1 MTSTYYQVV
10 KDFQKRSFVNIYLFY
25 GEEPY
30 YIDELS
36 DYLTEHV
43 LTDSEKE
50 FNQTVLYGRD
60 STAAHVVNCSKQFP
74 MVGEMQLVVL
84 REAQDM
90 DIKKEE
96 NLSLL
101 LSYINR
107 PLQSTILVICHKY
120 KAPPAKL
127 LKALAAFICHKYKAP
142 PAKLLKALAAS
153 EKAVIIESKRKYETD
168 MPAWITTQVKNSG
181 YSISDKAALM
191 LVEYLGANLEKIN
204 NELGK
209 LYINLPKGKA
219 ITEDIIELYIGIS
232 KDYNIF
238 EFQKALAKKDILK
251 VNKIANH
258 FALNPGENSIFKT
271 IPMLFS
277 FFSKVLLMHSL
288 PDKSETSIMSK
299 TKLTYYNKQDY
310 FDAYR
315 NYNAKK
321 AQDIIGWLRECNVRA
336 LGIDNYSTDHGEL
349 LRELVFKITH

>member
-1 MTSTYYQVV
+1 MTSTYYQLV
-10 KDFQKRSFVNIYLFY
+10 KDFQKKSFVNIYLFY

-36 DYLTEHV
+36 DYLTDHV
-43 LTDSEKE
+43 LTKEEKE

-60 STAAHVVNCSKQFP
+60 SSAATVINCSKQFP
-74 MVGEMQLVVL
+74 MVGERQLVVL

-96 NLSLL
+96 NMNLL
-101 LSYINR
+101 LSYVNR
-107 PLQSTILVICHKY
+107 PLQSTILVLCHKY

-127 LKALAAFICHKYKAP
+127 LKVLSASDKA
-142 PAKLLKALAAS
+142 
-153 EKAVIIESKRKYETD
+153 IILESKRKYENE
-168 MPAWITTQVKNSG
+168 MPAWITTQVKSSG

-191 LVEYLGANLEKIN
+191 LVEYLGTNLEKIN

-209 LYINLPKGKA
+209 LYINHPKGKP
-219 ITEDIIELYIGIS
+219 ITEDVIELYIGIS

-251 VNKIANH
+251 VNQIAHH

-288 PDKSETSIMSK
+288 PDKSESSVMSK
-299 TKLTYYNKQDY
+299 AKLTPYNKSDF

-321 AQDIIGWLRECNVRA
+321 VQDIIGWLRECNIRA
-336 LGIDNYSTDHGEL
+336 LGIDNYSTDQGEL
-349 LRELVFKITH
+349 LRELVFKILH

>member
-1 MTSTYYQVV
+1 MTSTYYQLV
-10 KDFQKRSFVNIYLFY
+10 KDFQKRSFVNIYLLY
-25 GEEPY
+25 GDEPY

-43 LTDSEKE
+43 LTDVEKE
-50 FNQTVLYGRD
+50 FNQTILYGRD
-60 STAAHVVNCSKQFP
+60 STAAQVINCSKQFP

-90 DIKKEE
+90 DSKKEE

-127 LKALAAFICHKYKAP
+127 LKLLAS
-142 PAKLLKALAAS
+142 S
-153 EKAVIIESKRKYETD
+153 EKAIVLESKRKYENE

-181 YSISDKAALM
+181 YSISDKAAVM

-209 LYINLPKGKA
+209 LYINLPKGSA
-219 ITEDIIELYIGIS
+219 ITEDIIELYIGVS

-238 EFQKALAKKDILK
+238 EFQKALAKKDVLK

-288 PDKSETSIMSK
+288 PDKSEASIMSK
-299 TKLTYYNKQDY
+299 AKLSSYNKYDY

-321 AQDIIGWLRECNVRA
+321 VQDIIGWLRECNIRA
-336 LGIDNYSTDHGEL
+336 LGIDNYSTDQGEL
-349 LRELVFKITH
+349 LRELVFKIVH

>member
-1 MTSTYYQVV
+1 MTSTYYQIV

-43 LTDSEKE
+43 LTNDEKE

-60 STAAHVVNCSKQFP
+60 STTATVINCCKQFP
-74 MVGEMQLVVL
+74 MVGEKQLVVL

-96 NLSLL
+96 NMNIL

-107 PLQSTILVICHKY
+107 PLQSTILVLCHKY

-127 LKALAAFICHKYKAP
+127 LKVLV
-142 PAKLLKALAAS
+142 AS
-153 EKAVIIESKRKYETD
+153 DKTVILESKRKYEND

-191 LVEYLGANLEKIN
+191 LVEYLGTNLEKIN

-209 LYINLPKGKA
+209 LYINHSKGKV
-219 ITEDIIELYIGIS
+219 ITEDVIELYIGIS

-238 EFQKALAKKDILK
+238 EFQKALAKKDIIK
-251 VNKIANH
+251 VNQIAHH

-288 PDKSETSIMSK
+288 PDKSESSIMSK
-299 TKLTYYNKQDY
+299 AKLTPYNKQDY

-321 AQDIIGWLRECNVRA
+321 VQDIIGWLRECNIRA
-336 LGIDNYSTDHGEL
+336 LGIDNYSADQGEL

>member
-1 MTSTYYQVV
+1 MTSTYFQVV

-36 DYLTEHV
+36 DYLTDHV
-43 LTDSEKE
+43 LTDVEKD
-50 FNQTVLYGRD
+50 FNQTVMYGRD
-60 STAAHVVNCSKQFP
+60 STAAQVVNTSKQFP
-74 MVGEMQLVVL
+74 MVGERQLVVL

-107 PLQSTILVICHKY
+107 PQQSTVLVICHKY

-127 LKALAAFICHKYKAP
+127 LKALAASDKAI
-142 PAKLLKALAAS
+142 
-153 EKAVIIESKRKYETD
+153 IIESKRKYENE
-168 MPAWITTQVKNSG
+168 MPAWITTQVKSSG
-181 YSISDKAALM
+181 YSISDKAAIM
-191 LVEYLGANLEKIN
+191 LVEFLGTNLEKIN

-209 LYINLPKGKA
+209 LYINHPKSKV
-219 ITEDIIELYIGIS
+219 ITEDVIELYIGIS

-238 EFQKALAKKDILK
+238 EFQKALAKKNVLK
-251 VNKIANH
+251 VNQIAHH
-258 FALNPGENSIFKT
+258 FALNPSENSIFKT

-288 PDKSETSIMSK
+288 TDKSESSIMSK
-299 TKLTYYNKQDY
+299 AKLTSYTKQDY

-315 NYNAKK
+315 NYNSKK
-321 AQDIIGWLRECNVRA
+321 TQEIIGWLRECNVRA
-336 LGIDNYSTDHGEL
+336 LGIDNYSADQGEL
-349 LRELVFKITH
+349 LRELVFKILH

>member
-1 MTSTYYQVV
+1 MTSTYFQLV
-10 KDFQKRSFVNIYLFY
+10 KDFQKKSFVNIYLFY

-43 LTDSEKE
+43 LTDVEKE

-60 STAAHVVNCSKQFP
+60 STTAHLVNCSKQFP
-74 MVGEMQLVVL
+74 MVGERQLVVL
-84 REAQDM
+84 REGQDM
-90 DIKKEE
+90 DLKKEE
-96 NLSLL
+96 NLNIL
-101 LSYINR
+101 LSYIHR
-107 PLQSTILVICHKY
+107 PQESTILVLCHKY
-120 KAPPAKL
+120 KTPPAKL
-127 LKALAAFICHKYKAP
+127 LKALV
-142 PAKLLKALAAS
+142 AS
-153 EKAVIIESKRKYETD
+153 EKAITLESKRKYDNE
-168 MPAWITTQVKNSG
+168 MPAWITTQVKSSG

-191 LVEYLGANLEKIN
+191 LVEFLGTNLEKIN

-209 LYINLPKGKA
+209 LYINHPKTKV
-219 ITEDIIELYIGIS
+219 ITEDVIELYIGIS

-251 VNKIANH
+251 VNQIANH

-288 PDKSETSIMSK
+288 PDKTEASIMSK
-299 TKLTYYNKQDY
+299 AKLTSYNKYDY
-310 FDAYR
+310 FEAYR

-321 AQDIIGWLRECNVRA
+321 VQDIIGWLRECNVRA
-336 LGIDNYSTDHGEL
+336 LGIDNYSTDQGEL
-349 LRELVFKITH
+349 LRELVFKIVH